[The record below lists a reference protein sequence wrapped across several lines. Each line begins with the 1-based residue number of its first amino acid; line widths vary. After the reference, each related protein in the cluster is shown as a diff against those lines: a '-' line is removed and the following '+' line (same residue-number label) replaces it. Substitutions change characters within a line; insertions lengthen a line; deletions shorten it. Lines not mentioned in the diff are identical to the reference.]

1 MKDEGKTRKEL
12 IGELKALRRR
22 LAALEKSKAGQ
33 DKADLR
39 LKESEEM
46 LYRTL
51 RQSPIPAFVIGKDRR
66 VIYWN
71 RTLELLSGIPS
82 KEVIGTR
89 EHWRAFY
96 KKKRPCMADLL
107 VDGKLDR
114 IPEWYKGKYS
124 KSKLLEEAFEA
135 TDFFPDLGD
144 DGKWLRFTAAI
155 IRDSDKNL
163 VGALET
169 LEDITEKR
177 QAEEELKESEQR
189 LYGILQ
195 NSPIPA
201 FVIGKDHRVIFWNRA
216 LEELSKIPAA
226 HVLGTTQHWRAFYK
240 KERPCMAD
248 LLIDGEIGRIPK
260 WYSDKYTRS
269 SLLEEAFEATDFF
282 PELGDDGKWLRFTAA
297 TIRDSSGNAVAALET
312 LEDITERMKAE
323 EELNKIRRLESLGTL
338 ASGIAQDFDLLLSAM
353 LRNIFLAKISIDE
366 EDKILEEGLAI
377 AEKAG
382 LQAKELMHQL
392 ITFAKGGFPVRR
404 VTSLSPGILDTA
416 ALSLRD
422 SGVKCNFTVPD
433 DLWQVDI
440 DEGQIRQV
448 FQNVIQNAR
457 EAVNDAGVIE
467 IRAENISI
475 GGDDEM
481 PLRMGDY
488 VRVSIKDHGVG
499 IPKETLSRIF
509 DPYFTTKKIRTHKGL
524 GLGLAVCYSIIKNHN
539 GLISVESEV
548 RKGTTVH
555 IYLPAARRGNISRQ
569 PRSDH

>member
-1 MKDEGKTRKEL
+1 MAMKDEGKTKKEL
-12 IGELKALRRR
+12 IRELKALRRR
-22 LAALEKSKAGQ
+22 LTALEKTEVRHR
-33 DKADLR
+33 KADLR
-39 LKESEEM
+39 LKESEER

-66 VIYWN
+66 VLYWN
-71 RTLELLSGIPS
+71 RALEELSGIAAR
-82 KEVIGTR
+82 EVVGTR

-96 KKKRPCMADLL
+96 KKKRPCMADLI

-135 TDFFPDLGD
+135 TDFFPELGD
-144 DGKWLRFTAAI
+144 EGKWLRFTAAI
-155 IRDSDKNL
+155 IRDSEKNL
-163 VGALET
+163 VGVLET

-177 QAEEELKESEQR
+177 RVEEEIKESEQR
-189 LYGILQ
+189 LYSILQ

-201 FVIGKDHRVIFWNRA
+201 FVIGRDHRVIFWNRA
-216 LEELSKIPAA
+216 LEELSKIPAGE
-226 HVLGTTQHWRAFYK
+226 VLGTTRHWRAFYK

-248 LLIDGEIGRIPK
+248 LLVDGEIGRIPK
-260 WYSDKYTRS
+260 WYVDKYTRS

-282 PELGDDGKWLRFTAA
+282 PDLGEDGKWLRFTAA
-297 TIRDSSGNAVAALET
+297 TIRDSSGNRVSALET

-392 ITFAKGGFPVRR
+392 ITFAKGGFPVRK
-404 VTSLSPGILDTA
+404 VSALAPIILDA
-416 ALSLRD
+416 ATLSLRD
-422 SGVKCNFTVPD
+422 SGVRCNFAIPD
-433 DLWQVDI
+433 DLWQVDV
-440 DEGQIRQV
+440 DEGQIRHV

-457 EAVNDAGVIE
+457 EAMTDAGAMD

-475 GGDDEM
+475 GKDDEVA
-481 PLRMGDY
+481 LRMGEY
-488 VRVSIKDHGVG
+488 VRISIKDQGVG
-499 IPKETLSRIF
+499 IPKENLSKIF
-509 DPYFTTKKIRTHKGL
+509 DPYFTTKKVRTHKGL

-539 GLISVESEV
+539 GLVSVESEV
-548 RKGTTVH
+548 QKGTTVH
-555 IYLPAARRGNISRQ
+555 IYLPASRSGNIAGR
-569 PRSDH
+569 H

>member
-1 MKDEGKTRKEL
+1 MAMKDEGKTKKEL
-12 IGELKALRRR
+12 IRELKALKRR
-22 LAALEKSKAGQ
+22 LTVLEKAEARRN
-33 DKADLR
+33 KADLR
-39 LKESEEM
+39 LKESEER

-71 RTLELLSGIPS
+71 RALEELSGIPA

-107 VDGKLDR
+107 VDGNLDR

-124 KSKLLEEAFEA
+124 KSKLIEEAFEA
-135 TDFFPDLGD
+135 TDFFPELGEN
-144 DGKWLRFTAAI
+144 GKWLRFTAAI
-155 IRDSDKNL
+155 IRDSEKNL
-163 VGALET
+163 VGVLET
-169 LEDITEKR
+169 LEDITER
-177 QAEEELKESEQR
+177 SRAEEELKESEQR

-216 LEELSKIPAA
+216 LEELSKIPSGE
-226 HVLGTTQHWRAFYK
+226 VLGTTQHWRAFYK

-248 LLIDGEIGRIPK
+248 LLVDGEIGRVPK
-260 WYSDKYTRS
+260 WYVDKYTRS

-282 PELGDDGKWLRFTAA
+282 PDLGDEGKWLRFTAA
-297 TIRDSSGNAVAALET
+297 TIRDSSGNRVGALET

-392 ITFAKGGFPVRR
+392 ITFAKGGFPVRK
-404 VTSLSPGILDTA
+404 VAALAPIILDA
-416 ALSLRD
+416 ATLSLRD
-422 SGVKCNFTVPD
+422 SAVKCNFAIPD
-433 DLWQVDI
+433 DLWQADI
-440 DEGQIRQV
+440 DDGQIRQV

-457 EAVNDAGVIE
+457 EAMSDAGVIE
-467 IRAENISI
+467 IRAENVSV
-475 GGDDEM
+475 GRDDEL

-488 VRVSIKDHGVG
+488 VRIFIKDHGVG
-499 IPKETLSRIF
+499 IPKENLSKIF
-509 DPYFTTKKIRTHKGL
+509 DPYFTTKKVRTHKGL
-524 GLGLAVCYSIIKNHN
+524 GLGLAVCYSIVKNHN
-539 GLISVESEV
+539 GLITVESEV
-548 RKGTTVH
+548 QKGTTVH
-555 IYLPAARRGNISRQ
+555 IYLPASRLGNISGK
-569 PRSDH
+569 H

>member
-1 MKDEGKTRKEL
+1 MAMKDEEKTKKEL
-12 IGELKALRRR
+12 IGEIKALRRR
-22 LAALEKSKAGQ
+22 VGRLEISEA
-33 DKADLR
+33 R
-39 LKESEEM
+39 RRESEER
-46 LYRTL
+46 LYRIL

-71 RTLELLSGIPS
+71 RALEELSGIAS
-82 KEVIGTR
+82 RAVIGTR

-107 VDGKLDR
+107 IEGKLDK
-114 IPEWYKGKYS
+114 IPEWYAGKYN
-124 KSKLLEEAFEA
+124 KSKLVDEAFEA
-135 TDFFPDLGD
+135 TDFFPDLGEN
-144 DGKWLRFTAAI
+144 GKWLRFTAAVI
-155 IRDSDKNL
+155 KDSAKNL

-177 QAEEELKESEQR
+177 RTEEDLKESEQR
-189 LYGILQ
+189 LYTILQ

-201 FVIGKDHRVIFWNRA
+201 FVIGKDHRVILWNRA
-216 LEELSKIPAA
+216 LEELSKIPAGE
-226 HVLGTTQHWRAFYK
+226 VLGTNQHWRAFYK

-248 LLIDGEIGRIPK
+248 LLVDDEIGRIPK
-260 WYSDKYTRS
+260 WYTDKYTES
-269 SLLEEAFEATDFF
+269 NLLDEAFEATDFF
-282 PELGDDGKWLRFTAA
+282 PDLGEEGKWLRFTAA
-297 TIRDSSGNAVAALET
+297 TIRDSSGNRVGALET

-392 ITFAKGGFPVRR
+392 ITFAKGGYPVRK
-404 VTSLSPGILDTA
+404 VSSLSPLILDA
-416 ALSLRD
+416 AAVSLSD
-422 SGVKCNFTVPD
+422 SAVRCNFFIPD
-433 DLWQVDI
+433 NLWPADI

-448 FQNVIQNAR
+448 FRNVILNAR
-457 EAVNDAGVIE
+457 EAMTDAGTMD
-467 IRAENISI
+467 IRAENITL
-475 GGDDEM
+475 GRDDEI
-481 PLRMGDY
+481 PLRMGHY
-488 VRVSIKDHGVG
+488 VRILIHDRGIG
-499 IPKETLSRIF
+499 IPKENLSKVF

-539 GLISVESEV
+539 GLITIESEA
-548 RKGTTVH
+548 RKGTTVQ
-555 IYLPAARRGNISRQ
+555 IYLPASPPGKVAKSR
-569 PRSDH
+569 

>member
-1 MKDEGKTRKEL
+1 MKDEGKTKREL
-12 IGELKALRRR
+12 IGEIKALRRR
-22 LAALEKSKAGQ
+22 VSSLEKSEASRRET
-33 DKADLR
+33 DAR
-39 LKESEEM
+39 LKKSEER

-51 RQSPIPAFVIGKDRR
+51 RQSPIPMFVIGKDRR

-71 RTLELLSGIPS
+71 RALEELSGISS
-82 KEVIGTR
+82 KEVVGTR

-107 VDGKLDR
+107 IEGKLDK
-114 IPEWYKGKYS
+114 IPEWYSGKYS
-124 KSKLLEEAFEA
+124 KSKLIEEAFEA
-135 TDFFPDLGD
+135 TDFFPDLGEN
-144 DGKWLRFTAAI
+144 GKWLRFTAAI
-155 IRDSDKNL
+155 IRDPAKNL
-163 VGALET
+163 VGVLET
-169 LEDITEKR
+169 LEDITERMK
-177 QAEEELKESEQR
+177 AEGELKESEQR
-189 LYGILQ
+189 LYTILQ

-226 HVLGTTQHWRAFYK
+226 EVLGTTQHWRAFYK

-248 LLIDGEIGRIPK
+248 LLVDSEIGRIPK
-260 WYSDKYTRS
+260 WYTDKYTES
-269 SLLEEAFEATDFF
+269 NLLDEAFEATDFF
-282 PELGDDGKWLRFTAA
+282 PDLGEEGKWLRFTAA
-297 TIRDSSGNAVAALET
+297 TIRDSSGNRVGALET

-392 ITFAKGGFPVRR
+392 ITFAKGGYPVRKI
-404 VTSLSPGILDTA
+404 SFLAPIILDA
-416 ALSLRD
+416 ASFSLGD
-422 SGVKCNFTVPD
+422 SAVRCNFFIPD
-433 DLWQVDI
+433 NLWPADI

-448 FQNVIQNAR
+448 IRNVIQNAR
-457 EAVNDAGVIE
+457 EAMTNVGTID
-467 IRAENISI
+467 IRAENTTV
-475 GGDDEM
+475 GKDDEI
-481 PLRMGDY
+481 PLRMGHY
-488 VRVSIKDHGVG
+488 VRILIHDRGVG
-499 IPKETLSRIF
+499 IPKENLSKIF

-539 GLISVESEV
+539 GLITIESEV
-548 RKGTTVH
+548 QKGTTVH
-555 IYLPAARRGNISRQ
+555 IYLPASPPGKAAGSR
-569 PRSDH
+569 